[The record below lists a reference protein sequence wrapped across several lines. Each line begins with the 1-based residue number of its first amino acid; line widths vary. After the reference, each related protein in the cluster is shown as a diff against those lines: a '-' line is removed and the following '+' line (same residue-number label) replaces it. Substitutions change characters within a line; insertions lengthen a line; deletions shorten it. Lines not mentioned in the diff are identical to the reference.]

1 MLDHL
6 HGQSLDLDW
15 RWQASRIRCA
25 LAPDDPWLIERFIAM
40 APRHFRAG
48 AAPAWRAQEA
58 IYRLLLDTAADTALP
73 WHWRCLC
80 LDHAYRPLWALRS
93 LATDTSSRRRLQSLQ
108 RRLASLVLLP
118 SLDFHEPQEGM
129 QRD

>member
-1 MLDHL
+1 MLDRFQA
-6 HGQSLDLDW
+6 QSLDNDW
-15 RWQASRIRCA
+15 HWQANRIRCA
-25 LAPDDPWLIERFIAM
+25 LAPDDPWLLERFVSLSSQ
-40 APRHFRAG
+40 HFRHG
-48 AAPAWRAQEA
+48 RAPAWRAQEVVF
-58 IYRLLLDTAADTALP
+58 RLLLDTAADQALP

-93 LATDTSSRRRLQSLQ
+93 LATDTSSRKRLQGLQ
-108 RRLASLVLLP
+108 RRLSSLVLLP

>member
-1 MLDHL
+1 MIDRLDA
-6 HGQSLDLDW
+6 QALDNDW
-15 RWQASRIRCA
+15 HWQASCIRCA
-25 LAPDDPWLIERFIAM
+25 LSPDDPWLIERFVAM
-40 APRHFRAG
+40 TPRYFRGSRAPG
-48 AAPAWRAQEA
+48 WRAQEA
-58 IYRLLLDTAADTALP
+58 IFRLLLDTAADQALP

-108 RRLASLVLLP
+108 GRLSSLVLLP
-118 SLDFHEPQEGM
+118 SLNYHEPQEGM